1 MQCSINL
8 ILTKSAFA
16 VSMSIPIRRTI
27 GRHAVSVGSNANASD
42 RISCNPLYCIAL
54 SFRRRSQSSF
64 NWSKPANGTIG
75 AITPAGTAMVANL
88 RTAERTV
95 FKRRNAH
102 NALGSETRMSDRN
115 VTQCEPQFSVINA
128 SKFAENQFFMQS
140 AHWKINSG
148 FRALCTMTVRR
159 SNLFNCNA

>member
-1 MQCSINL
+1 MHQTGSP
-8 ILTKSAFA
+8 A
-16 VSMSIPIRRTI
+16 IPC
-27 GRHAVSVGSNANASD
+27 VAS
-42 RISCNPLYCIAL
+42 RFRSGGARNRL
-54 SFRRRSQSSF
+54 STDLS
-64 NWSKPANGTIG
+64 SKPANGTIG

-148 FRALCTMTVRR
+148 FRAFFTMTVRR